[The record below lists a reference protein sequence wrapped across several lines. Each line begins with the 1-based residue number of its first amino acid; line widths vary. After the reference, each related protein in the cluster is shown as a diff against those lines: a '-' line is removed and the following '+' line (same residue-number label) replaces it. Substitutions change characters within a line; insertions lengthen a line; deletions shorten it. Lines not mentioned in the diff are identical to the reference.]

1 MTCASFC
8 ASFGRR
14 SDMMARS
21 GGQIPTL
28 DNEKHLWLN
37 GFRLVAGLDEVG
49 RGAWA
54 GPVFAAA
61 VILPD
66 DLPDLRERLS
76 EVRDSKQLSP
86 QQRSRLVVDIF
97 EVALAVSVGQ
107 ASHQD
112 VDRFGVVAATRL
124 AMQAAL
130 AGLTL
135 RADFLL
141 IDAVQLPQVSLPQQ
155 HIIRGDATCLSI
167 AAASI
172 IAKVARD
179 DLCVELDRR
188 YPGYGF
194 ANHKGYGTVRH
205 REALAQLGPS
215 PIHRRSYK
223 PVRELSDLW
232 GQ

>member
-1 MTCASFC
+1 
-8 ASFGRR
+8 
-14 SDMMARS
+14 MARS

-28 DNEKHLWLN
+28 DKEKHLWLS
-37 GFRLVAGLDEVG
+37 GYRLVAGLDEVG

-66 DLPDLRERLS
+66 DLPDLEERLS
-76 EVRDSKQLSP
+76 EVRDSKQLPP
-86 QQRSRLVVDIF
+86 QKRSRLVGCVF
-97 EVALAVSVGQ
+97 GAALSVGVGQ
-107 ASHQD
+107 SSHDD
-112 VDRFGVVAATRL
+112 VDRLGVVAATRL

-130 AGLTL
+130 ADL
-135 RADFLL
+135 RFRPDFLL

-155 HIIRGDATCLSI
+155 HIVKGDATCLSI

-172 IAKVARD
+172 VAKVARD
-179 DLCVELDRR
+179 GLCVELDRR

-215 PIHRRSYK
+215 PIHRRSYR

-232 GQ
+232 EQ

>member
-1 MTCASFC
+1 
-8 ASFGRR
+8 
-14 SDMMARS
+14 MARS

-28 DNEKHLWLN
+28 DRENHLWRS
-37 GFRLVAGLDEVG
+37 GYRLVAGLDEVG

-66 DLPDLRERLS
+66 DLRPLEGQLG

-86 QQRSRLVVDIF
+86 QKRSRLAGCII

-130 AGLTL
+130 ADLTL
-135 RADFLL
+135 RPDFLL
-141 IDAVQLPQVSLPQQ
+141 IDAVQLPQVSVPQQ
-155 HIIRGDATCLSI
+155 HIIKGDATCLSI

-188 YPGYGF
+188 HPGYGF
-194 ANHKGYGTVRH
+194 ANHKGYGTVGH
-205 REALAQLGPS
+205 RNALAQLGPS
-215 PIHRRSYK
+215 AIHRRSYR

-232 GQ
+232 EQ